1 MRADLNSRA
10 PYWGYYHAGG
20 MSASDAS
27 KVGGKGILVVSDY
40 ADPLSLAVSQDT
52 DMHVDHGTTVRFY
65 HLDKLRDGPYAVV
78 QMPDGPRVE
87 AIEQH
92 EEPEG
97 LMAMATTNLPGH
109 TGMFVA
115 AMGGGGLYYSADITA
130 PRPEFQLVYDF
141 GPGSGP
147 SYFFVSADDRH
158 LVIPKASMISPGM
171 RDTNGPLYDRDHSSE
186 HDREVIVLDISLL
199 TKGNHK
205 PLCNAPPALL
215 LSNTGKPQ
223 PGSGKPTTVG
233 PSPWAPPRL
242 DSLLTER
249 TVSRFWPN
257 NGAPD
262 CPLPVS
268 KVKLDSPENL
278 ATMGGP
284 HIVVPDRTQDYIAVS
299 QYFVD
304 LHRFTV
310 AGAWTMFGI
319 EPFDPFR
326 GKGNSLNFVAD
337 FLPGSG
343 SVGDNTIC
351 MTRFNKLTGAIALD
365 PKFIDF
371 TTNGSTVK
379 PGCISWARKAW
390 PHGATG
396 NASPHSV
403 TFIETP

>member
-1 MRADLNSRA
+1 
-10 PYWGYYHAGG
+10 
-20 MSASDAS
+20 
-27 KVGGKGILVVSDY
+27 
-40 ADPLSLAVSQDT
+40 
-52 DMHVDHGTTVRFY
+52 MHVDHGTTVRFY
-65 HLDKLRDGPYAVV
+65 HLNKLQDGPYAVV

-87 AIEQH
+87 AMEQH

-97 LMAMATTNLPGH
+97 LMAMATTHLPGH

-115 AMGGGGLYYSADITA
+115 SMGGGGLYYSADITA
-130 PRPEFQLVYDF
+130 PRPQFQLVYDF
-141 GPGSGP
+141 VPGTGP

-171 RDTNGPLYDRDHSSE
+171 RDANGVLYDRDHSSE

-199 TKGNHK
+199 TKSNHK
-205 PLCNAPPALL
+205 PLCDAAPAFL

-223 PGSGKPTTVG
+223 PGSAKPTTVG

-242 DSLLTER
+242 DWLITEKAA
-249 TVSRFWPN
+249 SRFWPN

-268 KVKLDSPENL
+268 KVKLNSPENL

-304 LHRFTV
+304 LRRFAV

-326 GKGNSLNFVAD
+326 GKGNSLNFTGD

-351 MTRFNKLTGAIALD
+351 MTSFNKLTGKIALD
-365 PKFIDF
+365 AKFSDF
-371 TTNGSTVK
+371 TTTGNTTK
-379 PGCISWARKAW
+379 PGCISWERSAW
-390 PHGATG
+390 PHGPTG

-403 TFIETP
+403 TFIETR